1 MLSLPQKKNCDNL
14 PEPKPCN
21 QDVLSKLAQIEVE
34 EREEEDEEE
43 DEVTE
48 LDSDTPPHAAKN
60 NVAKAVKVRALLVF
74 IFLLFTL
81 FDNNGHLGSN

>member
-1 MLSLPQKKNCDNL
+1 VELKAKSSVVSSKSPFTIPQVSVV
-14 PEPKPCN
+14 PEELEP
-21 QDVLSKLAQIEVE
+21 V
-34 EREEEDEEE
+34 EEEDEEE

-60 NVAKAVKVRALLVF
+60 NVPKAVKVRALLVF

-81 FDNNGHLGSN
+81 FDNNGPLGSN

>member
-1 MLSLPQKKNCDNL
+1 VELKAKSSVVSSKSPFTIPQVSVV
-14 PEPKPCN
+14 PEELEP
-21 QDVLSKLAQIEVE
+21 VE
-34 EREEEDEEE
+34 EEEEDEEE